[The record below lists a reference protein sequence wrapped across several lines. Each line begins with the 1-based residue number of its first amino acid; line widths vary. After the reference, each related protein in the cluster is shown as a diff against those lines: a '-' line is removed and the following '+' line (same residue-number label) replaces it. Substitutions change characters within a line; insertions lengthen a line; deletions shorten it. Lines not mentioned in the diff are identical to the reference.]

1 MTTITSKN
9 GDFTVTV
16 TNATTDTENP
26 VITLQV
32 DDAHPNL
39 NAQRNPSH
47 TTFTL
52 STHALAVTH
61 TFKMGAR
68 EPITYT
74 LFSTEPGNRTEG
86 TDQLLDGPLH
96 SPRKARKWLND
107 HEAVA
112 QFVCDFVEA
121 NQGALNALIGSSRNW
136 GREDVKRLN
145 DAPLKVTGIINI
157 AAPIREDLFDK
168 FVRSIL
174 AHSN

>member
-1 MTTITSKN
+1 MTTITSPK

-16 TNATTDTENP
+16 TNTNDDPKNP
-26 VITLQV
+26 TITLEV
-32 DDAHPNL
+32 REANPNP

-52 STHALAVTH
+52 STYALKVTH

-74 LFSTEPGNRTEG
+74 LFSTEPGNRIG
-86 TDQLLDGPLH
+86 VNDRLLDGPLH
-96 SPRKARKWLND
+96 RPRKARKWLND

-112 QFVCDFVEA
+112 QFICDFVED
-121 NQGALNALIGSSRNW
+121 NQGTLNALITSSRNW
-136 GREDVKRLN
+136 GREDIERLN
-145 DAPLKVTGIINI
+145 VATQVTGIINL
-157 AAPIREDLFDK
+157 AEAVQEALPDK

-174 AHSN
+174 ENSN

>member
-1 MTTITSKN
+1 MTTITSPK

-16 TNATTDTENP
+16 TEAHTDTENP
-26 VITLQV
+26 TITLEV
-32 DDAHPNL
+32 REANPNP

-52 STHALAVTH
+52 STYALAVTH
-61 TFKMGAR
+61 TFKMGSR

-74 LFSTEPGNRTEG
+74 LFSTEPGNRTKG
-86 TDQLLDGPLH
+86 SDQLLDGPLH

-121 NQGALNALIGSSRNW
+121 NQGSINALIGSSRSW
-136 GREDVKRLN
+136 GREDIERLN
-145 DAPLKVTGIINI
+145 VATQVTGIINL
-157 AAPIREDLFDK
+157 AEPVREDLFDK

-174 AHSN
+174 SHSN

>member
-1 MTTITSKN
+1 MTIITSQKD
-9 GDFTVTV
+9 DFTVTV
-16 TNATTDTENP
+16 TEANTNTENP
-26 VITLQV
+26 TITLQV
-32 DDAHPNL
+32 SEANPNP

-52 STHALAVTH
+52 STYSLKVTH

-112 QFVCDFVEA
+112 QFICDFVED
-121 NQGALNALIGSSRNW
+121 NQGTLNALITSSRNW
-136 GREDVKRLN
+136 GREDPERLN
-145 DAPLKVTGIINI
+145 VVTQVTGIINL
-157 AAPIREDLFDK
+157 AEAVREDLFDK

-174 AHSN
+174 SHSN